1 MSGKK
6 PAVEEP
12 SKVRFPDV
20 KIPPIL
26 PDSTLKYAW
35 SLTLSFSGHDDAKLE
50 AQYVRDA
57 IKGIGIRVTKRVD
70 NSEEEARAD
79 AIKDLRYFEAIE
91 AAINSCVRNL
101 LTITRGRNKN
111 FEETDEL
118 LKSQIE
124 SINSLTNLSANLQS
138 GLGRLASMTF
148 GGATTGAIIAYFS
161 PNLPTWV
168 LPLSVAGIGALAYG
182 VHETVIVPRSKR
194 NVETELIKTEARRGM
209 YFQQFVRRARTTLHS
224 LLDDVLRIYSEVYGS
239 PFHEEKFDDPAERRK
254 IVADTLRGIENES
267 PFVCKYLTKHYLEDK
282 ITRDLW
288 VICESGREPEY
299 CKHWEGAKTRIPS

>member
-1 MSGKK
+1 MKL
-6 PAVEEP
+6 
-12 SKVRFPDV
+12 PDV

-26 PDSTLKYAW
+26 PDSALKYAW
-35 SLTLSFSGHDDAKLE
+35 SLTLSFSGHENAQLE

-57 IKGIGIRVTKRVD
+57 IKGIRNRVTKRVD
-70 NSEEEARAD
+70 NGEGEARAG

-118 LKSQIE
+118 LKSHIE
-124 SINSLTNLSANLQS
+124 SINSLSNLSMSLQS
-138 GLGRLASMTF
+138 GLGRLTSMTF

-161 PNLPTWV
+161 PGLPPWV
-168 LPLSVAGIGALAYG
+168 LPLSVAGVGALAYG
-182 VHETVIVPRSKR
+182 VHEAVLVPRSKR
-194 NVETELIKTEARRGM
+194 KVEEGLIKTEARRAM
-209 YFQQFVRRARTTLHS
+209 YFQQYVQRARITLRS

-239 PFHEEKFDDPAERRK
+239 PFHEEKYDDPAERRK

-299 CKHWEGAKTRIPS
+299 CKCWEGTKTRKPSQGSPTLSERTR